1 LARRYWPP
9 QKLAHIQG
17 KPNSTVIPA
26 NTLWG
31 TRAGTQTIKYFLQLK
46 KTHIMSNPFAGIG
59 YFFQGLRLIVQP
71 GLRRYVI
78 IPLLI
83 NFTLFGG
90 LLWFGAGQFELFMN
104 WLMPELPEWL
114 QWAEWL
120 LWVVF
125 AVSALLILFFTFSLL
140 ANIVAAP
147 FNGLL
152 AEAVELHLTNQPLHS
167 GGGWKKMMRELVPT
181 IIDELRKLLYLI
193 AWSLP
198 FLLLFLI
205 PVVNLVAPFIWLAF
219 SAWMLTV
226 EYADYPMGNH
236 GLRSAEQKQRLADKR
251 LLSMG
256 FGGAVTVAT
265 MIPVFNFVVMPAAV
279 AGATAMWVQKFK
291 TPSIKNS

>member
-1 LARRYWPP
+1 
-9 QKLAHIQG
+9 
-17 KPNSTVIPA
+17 
-26 NTLWG
+26 
-31 TRAGTQTIKYFLQLK
+31 
-46 KTHIMSNPFAGIG
+46 MSNPFAGIG
-59 YFFQGLRLIVQP
+59 YFFQGLRLIAQP
-71 GLRRYVI
+71 KLRRYVL

-83 NFTLFGG
+83 NVTLFGG
-90 LLWFGAGQFELFMN
+90 LLWFGSGQFEVFMD

-120 LWVVF
+120 LWAVF

-152 AEAVELHLTNQPLHS
+152 AEAVELHLTNQPLES

-181 IIDELRKLLYLI
+181 IIDELRKLLYLVV
-193 AWSLP
+193 WSVP

-205 PVVNLVAPFIWLAF
+205 PVVNLIAPFIWLVF

-236 GLRSAEQKQRLADKR
+236 GLRSAEQKQQLADKR
-251 LLSMG
+251 FLSLG
-256 FGGAVTVAT
+256 FGGAVTIAT
-265 MIPVFNFVVMPAAV
+265 MIPVFNFLVMPAAV
-279 AGATAMWVQKFK
+279 AGATAMWVKQFK
-291 TPSIKNS
+291 KIG

>member
-1 LARRYWPP
+1 
-9 QKLAHIQG
+9 
-17 KPNSTVIPA
+17 
-26 NTLWG
+26 
-31 TRAGTQTIKYFLQLK
+31 
-46 KTHIMSNPFAGIG
+46 MSNPFSGIL

-83 NFTLFGG
+83 NASLFGG
-90 LLWFGAGQFELFMN
+90 LMWFGASQFGVFMD

-120 LWVVF
+120 FWAVF
-125 AVSALLILFFTFSLL
+125 AVSALLVLFFTFSLL
-140 ANIVAAP
+140 ANIVSAP

-152 AEAVELHLTNQPLHS
+152 AEAVEIHLS
-167 GGGWKKMMRELVPT
+167 GERMDSAGGWQKMLRELLPT
-181 IIDELRKLLYLI
+181 IVDELRKLLYLLM
-193 AWSLP
+193 WSVP

-205 PVVNLVAPFIWLAF
+205 PVVNLIAPFTWLAF

-236 GLRSAEQKQRLADKR
+236 GLRSAEQKQRLGGKR
-251 LLSMG
+251 LLSLG

-265 MIPVFNFVVMPAAV
+265 MIPVFNFLVMPAAV
-279 AGATAMWVQKFK
+279 AGATAMWIKQFK
-291 TPSIKNS
+291 D